1 MASSNHTRSTSYP
14 PQSNPILRKV
24 EDELTKL
31 RKAEAE
37 STSVTE
43 TICIG
48 LTGLAKLYRCVDDV
62 LSLPFLA
69 HRTLSLLLAKHETP
83 LIEGSSRLLEICGA
97 SKELLLKLLEAVR
110 VFRCSNSEMNN
121 VAEYFCLR
129 KEIVKTSKGLALQLR
144 QVEESL
150 VSRNDEFNESGN
162 FEVIRVL
169 RCVSIINVSVL
180 ESLLRFL
187 SMPLMSKS
195 KSSSFGLISRLVV
208 KKSKA
213 VISEEKL
220 AKNGNE
226 LSNVDVVLH
235 ALDGGENFDC
245 DIIKKKLEVLE
256 VSLRGIEDGLNNIL
270 KQLARTRASLMK
282 IVCVC

>member
-1 MASSNHTRSTSYP
+1 MATSNHTRSASYP
-14 PQSNPILRKV
+14 PQSNPILLKV

-31 RKAEAE
+31 RKAEVE

-48 LTGLAKLYRCVDDV
+48 LTGLARLYRCVDNV
-62 LSLPFLA
+62 LSLPLLA
-69 HRTLSLLLAKHETP
+69 HRTLSLSLAKHETP

-97 SKELLLKLLEAVR
+97 SKELLLRLLEAV
-110 VFRCSNSEMNN
+110 RCSNSEMSS
-121 VAEYFCLR
+121 VSEYFCLR
-129 KEIVKTSKGLALQLR
+129 KEIVKASKGLALQLR
-144 QVEESL
+144 QVEGSL
-150 VSRNDEFNESGN
+150 VSRNEEFNESGY

-169 RCVSIINVSVL
+169 RCVSIISISVL

-195 KSSSFGLISRLVV
+195 KSISFGLISRLVV

-213 VISEEKL
+213 VKL
-220 AKNGNE
+220 LKNGNE

-235 ALDGGENFDC
+235 TFDGEESFDC
-245 DIIKKKLEVLE
+245 DIVNKKLEVLE

-270 KQLARTRASLMK
+270 KQLARTRASLIK
-282 IVCVC
+282 IVCV